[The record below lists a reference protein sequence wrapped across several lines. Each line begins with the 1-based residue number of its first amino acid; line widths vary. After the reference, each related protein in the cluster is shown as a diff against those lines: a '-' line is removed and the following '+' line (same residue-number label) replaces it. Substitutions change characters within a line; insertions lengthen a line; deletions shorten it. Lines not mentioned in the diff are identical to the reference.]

1 MTRAVSARDRTN
13 RQGPGP
19 SGPLAADEQERS
31 SPASLPL
38 SSPLGDENS
47 RRGRLNAQALD
58 VLRDLG
64 LAGGLHALGATSA
77 DPFPA
82 TRAELE
88 RRRDEGLHG
97 GMQFT
102 YRNPTRSTDPTA
114 TLPSARTLLV
124 GARSY
129 RRETPPELEQGG
141 PVGRVARYVWA
152 DDYGHLRR
160 GLGAVAERLRDDG
173 WKAVVVA
180 DENNLVDRAAA
191 HRAGLGWFGKNS
203 NLLLPGHG
211 SWFVL
216 GSVITDAPLEPSVD
230 AQPQL
235 VPDGCG
241 SCTRCLDSC
250 PTGAIVAP
258 GVVDARRCLAWS
270 LQVTGPFPREQ
281 RVALAD
287 RIYGCDDCQE
297 VCPPNRR
304 ELRVGQPNPPVE
316 PAAAWVAILEMLDMA
331 DDALLARFGHWY
343 VPRRQ
348 PRYLRRNALVVLGNT
363 ADPAGHPLVRAC
375 LVRYLADADP
385 MLRAHAAWAVRRL
398 GWTDLLDAAASDDA
412 PEVREELL
420 ASAPPRRTA

>member
-1 MTRAVSARDRTN
+1 MASAVT
-13 RQGPGP
+13 
-19 SGPLAADEQERS
+19 
-31 SPASLPL
+31 
-38 SSPLGDENS
+38 
-47 RRGRLNAQALD
+47 LD
-58 VLRDLG
+58 ALRDIG
-64 LAGGLHALGATSA
+64 LSEGLHALGATTA
-77 DPFPA
+77 DPFLE
-82 TRAELE
+82 TREDLE
-88 RRRDEGLHG
+88 RRREAGLHG

-102 YRNPTRSTDPTA
+102 YRNPVRSTDPKA
-114 TLPSARTLLV
+114 TLPDAQSLLV

-129 RRETPPELEQGG
+129 RRDMPPGLDGAG
-141 PVGRVARYVWA
+141 PSARVARYVWA
-152 DDYGHLRR
+152 DDYGHLRH
-160 GLGAVAERLRDDG
+160 GLGAVASRLRQHG
-173 WKAVVVA
+173 WKALVVA

-216 GSVITDAPLEPSVD
+216 GSVITDAPIASLSDAPSAEP
-230 AQPQL
+230 

-241 SCTRCLDSC
+241 SCTRCIDSC

-304 ELRVGQPNPPVE
+304 EERFGERCQPVE
-316 PAAAWVAILEMLDMA
+316 PAAAWVAIVGMLDLS
-331 DDALLARFGHWY
+331 DEALLARFGHWY
-343 VPRRQ
+343 VPRRE

-363 ADPAGHPLVRAC
+363 ADPVGDPTARAC

-398 GWTDLLDAAASDDA
+398 GWTDLLDAVASDEA
-412 PEVREELL
+412 PEVQEELL
-420 ASAPPRRTA
+420 ASAPPSRQPSRQPSRSP